1 MSKSQVNTISKKKD
15 GSIATKL
22 TFQIISKQSVKNIHN
37 TNTDKEAEV
46 LLN

>member
-15 GSIATKL
+15 GSIAKKL
-22 TFQIISKQSVKNIHN
+22 TFSKQSVKNIHN